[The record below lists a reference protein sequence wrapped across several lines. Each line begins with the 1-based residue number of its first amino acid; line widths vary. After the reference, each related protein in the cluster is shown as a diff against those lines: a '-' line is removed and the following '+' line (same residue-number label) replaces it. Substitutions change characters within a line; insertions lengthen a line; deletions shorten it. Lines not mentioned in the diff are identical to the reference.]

1 MKLPQEKPNDFSD
14 RMAES
19 AREKALATNDKE
31 ALGALL
37 AEKLVFVHSSGTVDS
52 RNSLLE
58 KLDQGRIQYQ
68 SVRLQPIKVRLLSDN
83 TWALWGEM
91 EAQILVSGTQ
101 RQVVSSYVTVWVL
114 EIDGV
119 MRLALHQGTPLAAVK

>member
-1 MKLPQEKPNDFSD
+1 MSI
-14 RMAES
+14 R
-19 AREKALATNDKE
+19 
-31 ALGALL
+31 
-37 AEKLVFVHSSGTVDS
+37 V
-52 RNSLLE
+52 
-58 KLDQGRIQYQ
+58 
-68 SVRLQPIKVRLLSDN
+68 N